1 MSVIH
6 RVTAAVLGE
15 PVPPPPTIAREDL
28 PNGVTFRRGRLIP
41 WIGGVLARAGAPAAA
56 VTLRN
61 TIILRPDVQLSPQ
74 LLTHELVHVRQWR
87 ADPLFPVRY
96 SLATL
101 RHGYRDNPYEVE
113 ARQIASRHSSSSP
126 MNG

>member
-1 MSVIH
+1 MSLI
-6 RVTAAVLGE
+6 RRTTAAILGE
-15 PVPPPPTIAREDL
+15 PVSPPPHIPRDNI
-28 PNGVTFRRGRLIP
+28 PQGVTFRRGRLVP
-41 WIGGVLARAGAPAAA
+41 WIGGVLARTRGPAAA
-56 VTLRN
+56 VTLGN

-87 ADPLFPVRY
+87 ADPFFPLRY

-101 RHGYRDNPYEVE
+101 RHGYHNNPYEVE
-113 ARQIASRHSSSSP
+113 ARLVASRHSSS

>member
-1 MSVIH
+1 MSLIQ
-6 RVTAAVLGE
+6 RVTATILGE
-15 PVPPPPTIAREDL
+15 PIPPPPTVAQADL
-28 PNGVTFRRGRLIP
+28 PDGVTFRRGRLIP

-61 TIILRPDVQLSPQ
+61 TIILGPEVHLSPQ

-101 RHGYRDNPYEVE
+101 RHGYYENPYEIE
-113 ARQIASRHSSSSP
+113 ARQIASRHSSS

>member
-1 MSVIH
+1 MSLIQ
-6 RVTAAVLGE
+6 RVTATILGE
-15 PVPPPPTIAREDL
+15 PIPPPLTVAQADL
-28 PNGVTFRRGRLIP
+28 PDGVTFRRGRLIP

-61 TIILRPDVQLSPQ
+61 TIILGPEVHLSPQ

-101 RHGYRDNPYEVE
+101 RHGYYDNPYEIE
-113 ARQIASRHSSSSP
+113 ARQIASRHSSS